1 MVSALLIFGYA
12 AVFIVPV
19 LSCRPKEYKTND
31 GWCCPTCNEGRVVQ
45 RDCTAF
51 SGTQCHSCDLGTFMN
66 QTNSLYN
73 CFPCTSCD
81 TGHGLFVKQNCTA
94 TTDTVCDVLNGY
106 HCKDLIDNNR
116 CSLAEKHSQCAAGQ
130 RIKEPGTS
138 RTDTV
143 CDVLN
148 GYHCKGL
155 IDSNGCSL
163 AEKHSQ
169 CAAGQRIK
177 EPGTSTSDTVCE
189 DCEPGFFSKDGVN
202 CTAWTICSESQIIV
216 EEGNSTSDVVCGS
229 APRHRYGLIS
239 FVVLFLIIAICLV
252 ITGIVKACK
261 YHLTSVKSAHSAQ
274 HLQSLTC

>member
-1 MVSALLIFGYA
+1 TSFPSVEPLGLLLDILCCNQVINIDFLHLKTSFYTNVFWFWFFG
-12 AVFIVPV
+12 F
-19 LSCRPKEYKTND
+19 L
-31 GWCCPTCNEGRVVQ
+31 
-45 RDCTAF
+45 
-51 SGTQCHSCDLGTFMN
+51 
-66 QTNSLYN
+66 
-73 CFPCTSCD
+73 
-81 TGHGLFVKQNCTA
+81 GHGLSVKQNCTA
-94 TTDTVCDVLNGY
+94 T
-106 HCKDLIDNNR
+106 
-116 CSLAEKHSQCAAGQ
+116 
-130 RIKEPGTS
+130 
-138 RTDTV
+138 TDTV

>member
-138 RTDTV
+138 R
-143 CDVLN
+143 
-148 GYHCKGL
+148 
-155 IDSNGCSL
+155 
-163 AEKHSQ
+163 
-169 CAAGQRIK
+169 
-177 EPGTSTSDTVCE
+177 SDTVCE

-202 CTAWTICSESQIIV
+202 CTAWTICSERQIIV
-216 EEGNSTSDVVCGS
+216 EEGSSTSDVVCG
-229 APRHRYGLIS
+229 PRHRYGLIS
-239 FVVLFLIIAICLV
+239 SVVLLLIIVICLV
-252 ITGIVKACK
+252 IAGFVKACK